1 MYQIIHKP
9 ISAALLLGSLAFLS
23 FSFSAQAQEVSSST
37 IEVAAGTSTTA
48 TSSPS
53 EAELER
59 KMQNDRALERQK
71 LREQRQVALTEVRQA
86 RVLNLAANISNRMEA
101 AIERLYDI
109 VGRFEARINKLKVSG
124 VNTSAAEEKL
134 RSAVQLL
141 SKARATIGNIDTLV
155 QNATTSNQPKT
166 DWQNV
171 KETYLEAGR
180 LIRES
185 HQALRETIA
194 LLKTAIADADLQRSA
209 AVNASSSTT
218 TE

>member
-9 ISAALLLGSLAFLS
+9 ISAALLLSTLAFLS
-23 FSFSAQAQEVSSST
+23 FSLGAQAQEVSSST

-59 KMQNDRALERQK
+59 RLQNDRALERQK
-71 LREQRQVALTEVRQA
+71 LREQRQVALEEVRQA

-141 SKARATIGNIDTLV
+141 SKARATLGNIDTLV
-155 QNATTSNQPKT
+155 QNATTSTQPKT
-166 DWQNV
+166 DWQKV
-171 KETYLEAGR
+171 RVTYLEAGK

-194 LLKTAIADADLQRSA
+194 LLKTDIANADLQRSA